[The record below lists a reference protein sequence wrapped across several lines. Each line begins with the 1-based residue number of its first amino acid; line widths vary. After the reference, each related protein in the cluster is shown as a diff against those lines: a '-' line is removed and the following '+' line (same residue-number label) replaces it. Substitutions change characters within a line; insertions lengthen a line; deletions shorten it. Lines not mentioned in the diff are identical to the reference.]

1 VTVRTASW
9 VAWSL
14 WALAVVLEVAAIPL
28 WLANHPILLSRFGT
42 AEDFAPH
49 VFLVPAYPARSLHPR
64 RGGRTRL
71 PPREPLAGPLKPPES
86 VSAQSVLVATTS
98 DLLTIG
104 PEQRI

>member
-49 VFLVPAYPARSLHPR
+49 VFLVPAYPARSLHPGVVGE
-64 RGGRTRL
+64 RGSHH
-71 PPREPLAGPLKPPES
+71 ES
-86 VSAQSVLVATTS
+86 RSP
-98 DLLTIG
+98 D
-104 PEQRI
+104 R

>member
-42 AEDFAPH
+42 AEDFAPTSSSCR
-49 VFLVPAYPARSLHPR
+49 PIRPDPSTQAWWENEAPTTRTARQ
-64 RGGRTRL
+64 T
-71 PPREPLAGPLKPPES
+71 A
-86 VSAQSVLVATTS
+86 
-98 DLLTIG
+98 
-104 PEQRI
+104 